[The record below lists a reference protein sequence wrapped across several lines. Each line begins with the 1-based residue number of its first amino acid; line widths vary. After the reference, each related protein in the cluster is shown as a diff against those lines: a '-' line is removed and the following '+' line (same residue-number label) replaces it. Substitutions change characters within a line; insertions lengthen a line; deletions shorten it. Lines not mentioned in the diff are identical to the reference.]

1 MTPKGRGKISK
12 RRRRKRQERRWKHAE
27 LRGWQT
33 RHSVITGATVSAGA
47 LLGISSTASAA
58 VFQVDN
64 KTDNGALTACTGAA
78 LDCSLRGA
86 VTAANTGGDA
96 IDNVTFKSDLSGQIT
111 LTGGELLVTDG
122 TYILGPGAKV
132 LTISGNNASRIFHT
146 DPTTPG
152 QPVGIYDLR
161 LINGHPSSG
170 NGGAVSNQDALL
182 KIVGSVISGNTAP
195 GTGGGVFD
203 QGGSN
208 QGYDDYIVDSTISG
222 NSAGTGGGGLFGP
235 NSLGT
240 IVSSTI
246 SGNHAN
252 GAQAGGAY
260 SYYGTVFDDSTI
272 AGNTAATSAGG
283 IFVNDKYTDTLSNSV
298 VADNTATGGDPDVV
312 GPFDTDFSL
321 IEDTTGAT
329 IFNTVA
335 ASNIT
340 GTDPML
346 GSLQDNGGPTPTR
359 LPATGSPVV
368 DQGRGNTA
376 SDQRGQTRAFD
387 FPAIANSAAT
397 GADGSDMGAVEVH
410 PPPPPVT
417 TPPTSTAPPAPVA
430 TKKKKKCKK
439 KKHKRSAQVAKKKCK
454 KKKKK

>member
-12 RRRRKRQERRWKHAE
+12 RRRRKRHERRRKHAE
-27 LRGWQT
+27 PRGWQT
-33 RHSVITGATVSAGA
+33 RHSVITGATISAGA
-47 LLGISSTASAA
+47 LLGISSTAGAA

-64 KTDNGALTACTGAA
+64 KTDSGALSACTGAA
-78 LDCSLRGA
+78 GDCSLRGA
-86 VTAANTGGDA
+86 VTAANTGGGP
-96 IDNVTFKSDLSGQIT
+96 IDNVTFKSGLSGQIT

-122 TYILGPGAKV
+122 TYFLGPGANV
-132 LTISGNNASRIFHT
+132 LTISGDNASRIFLT

-152 QPVGIYDLR
+152 QPVGIYHLR

-170 NGGAVSNQDALL
+170 NGGAVNNQDALL

-195 GTGGGVFD
+195 AKGGGVFD
-203 QGGSN
+203 SGGSSLGSN
-208 QGYDDYIVDSTISG
+208 DYIVDSTISG

-246 SGNHAN
+246 SGNHAT

-272 AGNTAATSAGG
+272 AGNTAATTAGG

-298 VADNTATGGDPDVV
+298 VADNTSTGGDPDVFGV
-312 GPFDTDFSL
+312 FDTDFSL

-329 IFNTVA
+329 IFDNVA

-359 LPATGSPVV
+359 LPATGSPVI
-368 DQGRGNTA
+368 DQGRRNAG
-376 SDQRGQTRAFD
+376 SDQRGQTRPFD
-387 FPAIANSAAT
+387 FPSVANSAAT
-397 GADGSDMGAVEVH
+397 GGDGSDMGAVEVH

-417 TPPTSTAPPAPVA
+417 TPPTSTSPPAPVTA
-430 TKKKKKCKK
+430 KKKKCKK
-439 KKHKRSAQVAKKKCK
+439 KKHKRSARTAKKKCK

>member
-1 MTPKGRGKISK
+1 
-12 RRRRKRQERRWKHAE
+12 
-27 LRGWQT
+27 
-33 RHSVITGATVSAGA
+33 
-47 LLGISSTASAA
+47 LLGISSTAGAA

-64 KTDNGALTACTGAA
+64 KTDSGALSACTGAA
-78 LDCSLRGA
+78 GDCSLRGA
-86 VTAANTGGDA
+86 VTAANTGGGP
-96 IDNVTFKSDLSGQIT
+96 IDNVTFKSGLSGQIT
-111 LTGGELLVTDG
+111 LTGGELLVTGG
-122 TYILGPGAKV
+122 TYFLGPGANV

-146 DPTTPG
+146 DPTTLG

-182 KIVGSVISGNTAP
+182 KIVGSVISGSTAP
-195 GTGGGVFD
+195 ADGGGVFD

-208 QGYDDYIVDSTISG
+208 QGFDDYIAGSTISG
-222 NSAGTGGGGLFGP
+222 NSAGTAGGGLFGP

-260 SYYGTVFDDSTI
+260 SYYRTVFDDSTI
-272 AGNTAATSAGG
+272 AGNTATGAAGG
-283 IFVNDKYTDTLSNSV
+283 IFVNDKYVDTLSNSI
-298 VADNTATGGDPDVV
+298 VADNTAAGGDPDIL
-312 GPFDTDFSL
+312 GNFDADFSL
-321 IEDTTGAT
+321 IENPAGET
-329 IFNTVA
+329 IFDTVA

-359 LPATGSPVV
+359 LPATGSPVI
-368 DQGRGNTA
+368 DQGRENA
-376 SDQRGQTRAFD
+376 ARDQRGQTRAFD

-410 PPPPPVT
+410 PPPPSVT
-417 TPPTSTAPPAPVA
+417 TPPTSAAPPAPIAPV
-430 TKKKKKCKK
+430 TKKKKCKK
-439 KKHKRSAQVAKKKCK
+439 KKHKRSAQTAKKKCK